1 MLFCLPADEL
11 PVIHCNMRPPLFGTL
26 SQLARF
32 RGVDVR
38 NRQLRELSPAAF
50 LLAGG
55 KKFALFELSDVAE
68 TSDLTNRIPIPPKP
82 IL

>member
-1 MLFCLPADEL
+1 
-11 PVIHCNMRPPLFGTL
+11 MRPPLFGTL
-26 SQLARF
+26 TEIARH
-32 RGVDVR
+32 RGLDTR

-68 TSDLTNRIPIPPKP
+68 TSDLTNRLPIPPQP

>member
-1 MLFCLPADEL
+1 
-11 PVIHCNMRPPLFGTL
+11 MRRPLFGTL

-55 KKFALFELSDVAE
+55 KRFALFELSDGDAAE
-68 TSDLTNRIPIPPKP
+68 TSNLTNRIPIPPQP